1 MRSVIVALVMCFLLV
16 RFSVV
21 SSTPRAGIYIDNGHD
36 QTAIEHLM
44 SVDEKKE
51 IEVEIL
57 NLLGLPNRP
66 RKINKA
72 LKKSAPRFLLD
83 VYKSLM
89 EKDDSEGNYRV
100 KREAES
106 SDINLSGEEQQQIDE
121 SDVIM
126 TFESVSKYKH
136 SPKMFTFEKINLHHV
151 SAIGF
156 DKKCAHSDI
165 NSLDD
170 TDYQYYVILYHLIIN
185 IYTR

>member
-1 MRSVIVALVMCFLLV
+1 MRSVIVSLVLCLLLV

-89 EKDDSEGNYRV
+89 EKDDVNYRV
-100 KREAES
+100 KREAEG

-136 SPKMFTFEKINLHHV
+136 SRKLFTFQNIKLHNV
-151 SAIGF
+151 FANRF
-156 DKKCAHSDI
+156 DKKKLHIAS
-165 NSLDD
+165 
-170 TDYQYYVILYHLIIN
+170 
-185 IYTR
+185 

>member
-1 MRSVIVALVMCFLLV
+1 MRSVIVSLVLCFLLV

-21 SSTPRAGIYIDNGHD
+21 SSTPKAGIYIDNGHD

-83 VYKSLM
+83 IYKSLM
-89 EKDDSEGNYRV
+89 EKDDEENYRV
-100 KREAES
+100 KRDAEG
-106 SDINLSGEEQQQIDE
+106 SDISLSGEEQQQIDE

-126 TFESVSKYKH
+126 TFESVSKYNYSRKV
-136 SPKMFTFEKINLHHV
+136 FTLEIASRKFNLLEN
-151 SAIGF
+151 I
-156 DKKCAHSDI
+156 KKFCIKVLFH
-165 NSLDD
+165 
-170 TDYQYYVILYHLIIN
+170 
-185 IYTR
+185 

>member
-1 MRSVIVALVMCFLLV
+1 MRSVIVSLVLCFLLV

-83 VYKSLM
+83 IYKSLM
-89 EKDDSEGNYRV
+89 EKDDEQNNRV
-100 KREAES
+100 KRDAEVTE
-106 SDINLSGEEQQQIDE
+106 INLSGEEQQQIDA

-136 SPKMFTFEKINLHHV
+136 SRKVFTVGIT
-151 SAIGF
+151 S
-156 DKKCAHSDI
+156 
-165 NSLDD
+165 
-170 TDYQYYVILYHLIIN
+170 
-185 IYTR
+185 

>member
-1 MRSVIVALVMCFLLV
+1 MRSVIIYSVLCFLLV
-16 RFSVV
+16 NISVV
-21 SSTPRAGIYIDNGHD
+21 FSTPNAGIYVDNGFD

-44 SVDEKKE
+44 SVDEKKN

-83 VYKSLM
+83 IYKSLM
-89 EKDDSEGNYRV
+89 VKDDEDNYRV
-100 KREAES
+100 KRDADG

-126 TFESVSKYKH
+126 TFESVSKYEH
-136 SPKMFTFEKINLHHV
+136 SRKVFTVRL
-151 SAIGF
+151 
-156 DKKCAHSDI
+156 
-165 NSLDD
+165 
-170 TDYQYYVILYHLIIN
+170 
-185 IYTR
+185 